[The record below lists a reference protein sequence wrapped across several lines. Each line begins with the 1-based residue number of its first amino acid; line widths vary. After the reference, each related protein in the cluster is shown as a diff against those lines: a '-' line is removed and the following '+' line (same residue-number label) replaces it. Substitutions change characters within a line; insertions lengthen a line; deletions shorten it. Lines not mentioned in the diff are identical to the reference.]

1 VAALLLQPLSAY
13 NVSTLDCARGS
24 PLHVATRQGHTQTVA
39 LLLGKGVRVDDRDAH
54 GDTPLHLAV
63 KASGLEIASML
74 LMAKANPR
82 VNDAQGLTPLAG
94 AVLALRGPAVAHLFH
109 RHGLWLGEQQLARV
123 LALGSTPVI
132 ELLGEMLGP
141 LFVKLA
147 EKEAEGARRVAGV
160 ATGEPSERA
169 GSRSGLL
176 RHKLTQ

>member
-1 VAALLLQPLSAY
+1 MSP
-13 NVSTLDCARGS
+13 RGK
-24 PLHVATRQGHTQTVA
+24 ATRKRWRCCWEKAVH
-39 LLLGKGVRVDDRDAH
+39 LIFIKLLGETRARRGGEGGGGGRFLYRVFISLFISCAVRVDDRDAH

-123 LALGSTPVI
+123 SGQTDRLAYKST
-132 ELLGEMLGP
+132 
-141 LFVKLA
+141 
-147 EKEAEGARRVAGV
+147 
-160 ATGEPSERA
+160 
-169 GSRSGLL
+169 GLS
-176 RHKLTQ
+176 